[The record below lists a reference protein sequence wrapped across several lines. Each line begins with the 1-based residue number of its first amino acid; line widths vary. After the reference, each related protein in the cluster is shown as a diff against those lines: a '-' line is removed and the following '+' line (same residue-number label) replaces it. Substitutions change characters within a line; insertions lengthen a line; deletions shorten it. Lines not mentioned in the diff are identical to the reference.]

1 MNMAFLF
8 ESAVF
13 CIGLLFRNLSTNYNS
28 LCRHTKVFIP
38 ENIIKRKSTTTK
50 MRKYVFCILLSLNV
64 YFYVFIHIYYI
75 F

>member
-1 MNMAFLF
+1 MNTAFLF

-38 ENIIKRKSTTTK
+38 ENIIFTTK
-50 MRKYVFCILLSLNV
+50 MRKYTFCNLLGLNF